1 MIGTHTLHL
10 AYLTAKVS
18 KGDVRSHVEG
28 LAEAA
33 AGSLDRECVIC
44 QTQSAN
50 NQVTVL

>member
-18 KGDVRSHVEG
+18 KGDVRSHGEG
-28 LAEAA
+28 LVEAA

-44 QTQSAN
+44 HTQSAN